1 MKEKKYQFGLTGDYH
16 NIIKSEM
23 LTFVLYLHSRR
34 SMSMLEGLDAI
45 SNSIPLRGNKSRFV
59 SRQNQTT
66 KVYFGMLSE
75 LEVSDPT

>member
-34 SMSMLEGLDAI
+34 SMSILEGLDAL
-45 SNSIPLRGNKSRFV
+45 SIPLRGNKSRFV